1 MKVIFDLPTEADSP
15 IALTIGKFDG
25 VHLGHRA
32 VIERLQQY
40 ASSRRL
46 PACVLTFDPH
56 PVEYFLRERAPARL
70 TALPDK
76 IRLLESLGVDRLYV
90 CPFTEVIAGM
100 TPEAFV
106 FDVLVERLGVR
117 SLLLGDDFHFG
128 AGRSGDIGTLRRLGG
143 IVGLEVDTLEGLTVE
158 GVRVSST
165 AIRAAIAKGDD
176 SCARRFLGWGPC
188 PPVYPDYLG
197 GARGSR

>member
-1 MKVIFDLPTEADSP
+1 MKVILDLPTEADSA
-15 IALTIGKFDG
+15 IALAIGKFDG

-32 VIERLQQY
+32 VIKRLKQN
-40 ASSRRL
+40 ASARRL

-56 PVEYFLRERAPARL
+56 PVEYFMGARAPARL

-90 CPFTEVIAGM
+90 CPFTEGIAGM
-100 TPEAFV
+100 SPEAFV

-117 SLLLGDDFHFG
+117 ALLLGEDFHFG
-128 AGRSGDIGTLRRLGG
+128 AGRCGDVGTLRTLGG
-143 IVGLEVDTLEGLTVE
+143 PVGLEVNTLEGLAVD
-158 GVRVSST
+158 GIRVSST

-176 SCARRFLGWGPC
+176 SFARRFLGWSSCSPA
-188 PPVYPDYLG
+188 YPGYVG
-197 GARGSR
+197 EPRNSR